1 MVQLPSNTI
10 VRGDA
15 QQLIKTFIDTG
26 GYSPGDKLPAEREL
40 IANLGI
46 TRSNLRKGLDA
57 LERDGTIWRH
67 VGKGTFISSQKKID
81 SFASVAQLSQQ
92 VSPVQMMRARLS
104 LEPAIARE
112 AAANASSEAVNKV
125 IKARD
130 RAVST
135 TSWKAYEANDDE
147 FHRCVAQATGN
158 ILLLSLYDH
167 LNQVHRAVAWRQVVR
182 KTPTPPIDHPSFTEH
197 DLIVEAIEARDPVA
211 AQNSMRTHLNSVSA
225 RLFGED

>member
-1 MVQLPSNTI
+1 MQSSTNTV
-10 VRGDA
+10 VRNDV
-15 QQLIKTFIDTG
+15 QQLLKTFIDTG

-67 VGKGTFISSQKKID
+67 VGKGTFISSQKSTD

-92 VSPVQMMRARLS
+92 ISPVQMMRARLL

-112 AAANASSEAVNKV
+112 AAANASSEAVSK
-125 IKARD
+125 IFEARD
-130 RAVST
+130 RAVSA

-167 LNQVHRAVAWRQVVR
+167 LNQVHRTVAWRQVVR
-182 KTPTPPIDHPSFTEH
+182 KTPTPPIEHPSFIEH

-211 AQNSMRTHLNSVSA
+211 AQASMKSHLNSVSA